1 MSTESKKVDNLVTGI
16 EAIAEA
22 NNIIK
27 AKDASIKELETR
39 EAVLKDSIAALETNK
54 ANLERENS
62 KIYGDNKDAEARKIS
77 QGKEAEE
84 NMKKLHDEIQA
95 EREAL
100 KIEREEAEKVKA
112 EAERAKSEA
121 ERIAEE
127 NKQAQAEVD
136 SKVLETKRLSENRK
150 QQIEDAKA
158 EKEAN
163 EAACR
168 RLEILKG
175 EVEKEKI
182 EKENQAERIELAN
195 KEAQEIYDRVH
206 DERVKAEAIK
216 TTAQQE
222 QEAANFI
229 KNEAYKVT
237 MIMRQALH
245 TFVQVNGTEVRV
257 PEITDAH
264 RLIMIRDF
272 LAQCEN
278 PIEVS
283 ALFTP
288 EQIKSAY
295 EVLFLTP
302 VEGTVEETKLVT
314 EEKKVEVETDPNKEI
329 ENDPKTTE
337 EEVTDFKKL
346 PKAQLAVFAKENYGL
361 DLNIDDNTHTQMVQA
376 IVDEIEKKTQI

>member
-16 EAIAEA
+16 EVIAEA

-27 AKDASIKELETR
+27 AKDASIKELEER

-84 NMKKLHDEIQA
+84 NMRKLHDKIQA

-100 KIEREEAEKVKA
+100 QIERAEAEKVKA
-112 EAERAKSEA
+112 EAERAKAEA
-121 ERIAEE
+121 ERIAGE
-127 NKQAQAEVD
+127 NKQAQAELD

-150 QQIEDAKA
+150 QQIDSAKA

-168 RLEILKG
+168 RLEILKA

-245 TFVQVNGTEVRV
+245 TFVQVNGTDVRV

-272 LAQCEN
+272 LAQCET

-295 EVLFLTP
+295 EVLFPLGAPDTDIL
-302 VEGTVEETKLVT
+302 ET
-314 EEKKVEVETDPNKEI
+314 EEQKKAREAIQSKEI
-329 ENDPKTTE
+329 KNDPKNTE

>member
-163 EAACR
+163 ETACR

-216 TTAQQE
+216 ATAQQE

-264 RLIMIRDF
+264 RLIIIRDF